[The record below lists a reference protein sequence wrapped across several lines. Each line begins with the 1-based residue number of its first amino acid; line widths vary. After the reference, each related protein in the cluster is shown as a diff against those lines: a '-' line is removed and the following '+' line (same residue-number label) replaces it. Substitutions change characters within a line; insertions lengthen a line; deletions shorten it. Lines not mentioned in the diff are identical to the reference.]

1 MNGKRDKILAILL
14 LLVCSAIS
22 QARIK
27 LVALPERAATVI
39 RLDNPRATLI
49 EEERVL
55 TLQEGVNK
63 VDFSWKGVSIDAD
76 SIRLRPIGHPDPPPQ
91 LSAKAEA
98 GGAGKVT
105 LLSVSYPPGEAA
117 LVWDISSDSDYAETV
132 RISYLL
138 SNIDRLITYKAIA
151 DKPETY
157 VDLKSFLVLRNFS
170 GEDFDRAR
178 VLLDYGEAFEQGID
192 HEETKRMLFLKAD
205 KVPITKVWTFDAAK
219 LPWDPEKLPAPASP
233 DASRGGGE
241 NRNVGIPVSY
251 RIVNNA
257 NSKLGEFALWG
268 GKARLFQDDGHDS
281 TIFLGEDVTGLVPV
295 GEKME
300 LYIGDSRDIVVTQRK
315 MTDAQ
320 INIRRNNK
328 DKIILYDTDEVIT
341 ARIENFKDSPAILTV
356 IQHIPGQPAATVR
369 QHGEW
374 DMEKCNMKYK
384 KKDANTLEFEIE
396 LPARTEEGP
405 AVKELKMHY
414 HRRNVRP

>member
-1 MNGKRDKILAILL
+1 MNSKRIRLMVIVL
-14 LLVCSAIS
+14 LLVCSAIV

-39 RLDNPRATLI
+39 RLDNPQWTLI

-55 TLQEGVNK
+55 TLQKTPPGEPPNK

-76 SIRLRPIGHPDPPPQ
+76 SIRLKALDHP
-91 LSAKAEA
+91 E
-98 GGAGKVT
+98 KVT
-105 LLSVSYPPGEAA
+105 LLSVSYPPNEAA
-117 LVWDISSDSDYAETV
+117 LVWEISCAENYAETV

-138 SNIDRLITYKAIA
+138 RNIDRLITYKALA
-151 DKPETY
+151 DKAETM

-170 GEDFDRAR
+170 GEDFGRAR
-178 VLLDYGEAFEQGID
+178 VLLDYGEAFEQGIK
-192 HEETKRMLFLKAD
+192 HEETKQMLFLKAA

-219 LPWDPEKLPAPASP
+219 LPWDPEKL
-233 DASRGGGE
+233 E
-241 NRNVGIPVSY
+241 NKNVGIPVSY
-251 RIVNNA
+251 RIVNDA
-257 NSKLGEFALWG
+257 KSKLGKFALWG

-315 MTDAQ
+315 MKDIR
-320 INIRRNNK
+320 INLRKNRKGNV
-328 DKIILYDTDEVIT
+328 ILYDTDEVIT
-341 ARIENFKDSPAILTV
+341 AKIENFKDSGAVLTM
-356 IQHIPGQPAATVR
+356 IQHIPGQ
-369 QHGEW
+369 W

-384 KKDANTLEFEIE
+384 RKDAGTLEFEIK
-396 LPARTEEGP
+396 LPARTEAGP

-414 HRRNVRP
+414 QRRNLRP

>member
-1 MNGKRDKILAILL
+1 MKSTRTKLMAVMV
-14 LLVCSAIS
+14 LLVCVGVA

-39 RLDNPRATLI
+39 RLDNPMATLI

-55 TLQEGVNK
+55 TLQKGLNK

-76 SIRLRPIGHPDPPPQ
+76 SIRLRALDHPDD
-91 LSAKAEA
+91 
-98 GGAGKVT
+98 KVT
-105 LLSVSYPPGEAA
+105 LLSVSYPPNEAA
-117 LVWDISSDSDYAETV
+117 LVWDISSDGDYAETV

-157 VDLKSFLVLRNFS
+157 VDLKSYLVLRNFS
-170 GEDFDRAR
+170 GEDFDEAR

-192 HEETKRMLFLKAD
+192 HEETKQMLFLKAP

-219 LPWDPEKLPAPASP
+219 LPWDPEKL
-233 DASRGGGE
+233 E
-241 NRNVGIPVSY
+241 NKNVGIPVSY
-251 RIVNNA
+251 RIVNEA
-257 NSKLGEFALWG
+257 KSGLGKFALWG
-268 GKARLFQDDGHDS
+268 GKARLFQDDGHES

-295 GEKME
+295 GEKTE

-315 MTDAQ
+315 MKDNR
-320 INIRRNNK
+320 INVQKNN
-328 DKIILYDTDEVIT
+328 DERVILYDTDEVIT
-341 ARIENFKDSPAILTV
+341 AKIENFKDSKAVLTM
-356 IQHIPGQPAATVR
+356 IQHIPGQ
-369 QHGEW
+369 W

-384 KKDANTLEFEIE
+384 RKNASTLEFEIK
-396 LPARTEEGP
+396 LPVRTEDGP
-405 AVKELKMHY
+405 AVKELSMHY